1 VSSHS
6 KRIRDVARKVFNYN
20 SLRPGQEEAI
30 AAILD
35 GQDTM
40 VIMPTGGGKSA
51 IYQIAALLIDG
62 PTVVI
67 SPLIALQKDQSER
80 LNVDGPGG
88 AAVVNSLASTR
99 DQEDALADV
108 EKGQS
113 EFLFVAPE
121 QFANPDR
128 LASVKAA
135 QPSLFVV
142 DEAHCVSEWGHS
154 FRPEYLR
161 LGSVIEELGHP
172 RVLALTATANEAVR
186 AEIATRLNLR
196 NPGSSFTVS
205 TVRTSGWELKQRPAK
220 AESEPCFWNG

>member
-1 VSSHS
+1 MSSHS
-6 KRIRDVARKVFNYN
+6 KRIRDVARKVFDYN

-30 AAILD
+30 ASILD

-99 DQEDALADV
+99 DR
-108 EKGQS
+108 K
-113 EFLFVAPE
+113 
-121 QFANPDR
+121 
-128 LASVKAA
+128 
-135 QPSLFVV
+135 
-142 DEAHCVSEWGHS
+142 
-154 FRPEYLR
+154 
-161 LGSVIEELGHP
+161 
-172 RVLALTATANEAVR
+172 
-186 AEIATRLNLR
+186 TRLQTLR
-196 NPGSSFTVS
+196 RGSRSSSSSPRSSSPIPIALPV
-205 TVRTSGWELKQRPAK
+205 
-220 AESEPCFWNG
+220 